1 MTIIA
6 FSKWNIMQLLCL
18 MFDSLKKIYKI
29 FVRVSAVLKR
39 KMG

>member
-6 FSKWNIMQLLCL
+6 FSKWNIMQLLRL

-29 FVRVSAVLKR
+29 FVRVSSVLKR